1 MKAGLML
8 GVNPEAKREAN
19 DFYATDPYVINRSI
33 DFFKKIGLSNTVW
46 ECACGTDH
54 LSERLQ
60 EFGYQ
65 VYSSDLINRGYGN
78 TMNFLETETIAKDID
93 IITNPPFK
101 MASEFVTHAM
111 SILREG
117 QKLVLFLK
125 IQFLET
131 EKRMELFQRC
141 GLKCVGVMSNRVCCA
156 MNGEF
161 DKYFKKDTNGAYK
174 GGTQMY
180 AWYVFEK
187 GYKGQATID
196 WIK

>member
-1 MKAGLML
+1 
-8 GVNPEAKREAN
+8 
-19 DFYATDPYVINRSI
+19 
-33 DFFKKIGLSNTVW
+33 
-46 ECACGTDH
+46 
-54 LSERLQ
+54 
-60 EFGYQ
+60 
-65 VYSSDLINRGYGN
+65 
-78 TMNFLETETIAKDID
+78 MNFLEADHTKQGID

-111 SILREG
+111 SILRKG

-131 EKRMELFQRC
+131 EKRMELFQRY

-161 DKYFKKDTNGAYK
+161 DKYFKKDTNGAYR

-187 GYKGQATID
+187 GYKGEATID